1 MSIPPTRR
9 CSQFPALGR
18 AAGAGLALS
27 LLSSLVLMPAG
38 CGLPTA
44 LTAGPESTY
53 ARPFPPDLLQY
64 EQLDVQ
70 ARRKGHELT
79 ITNSTAER
87 FEAST
92 IWVNQ
97 RFSHPLQSLDM
108 GQRVTLD
115 LRQFV
120 DEYSEHFRGGGFF
133 ATERP
138 ADAMLIQIET
148 QRDGQTVLLGLVSVG
163 DTPN

>member
-1 MSIPPTRR
+1 M
-9 CSQFPALGR
+9 CL
-18 AAGAGLALS
+18 LAL
-27 LLSSLVLMPAG
+27 LVAG

-64 EQLDVQ
+64 EQLDMQ

-79 ITNSTAER
+79 ITNSSAQR

-133 ATERP
+133 ATQQP
-138 ADAMLIQIET
+138 ADVMLVQIET
-148 QRDGQTVLLGLVSVG
+148 ERDGQIVLLGLVSVG